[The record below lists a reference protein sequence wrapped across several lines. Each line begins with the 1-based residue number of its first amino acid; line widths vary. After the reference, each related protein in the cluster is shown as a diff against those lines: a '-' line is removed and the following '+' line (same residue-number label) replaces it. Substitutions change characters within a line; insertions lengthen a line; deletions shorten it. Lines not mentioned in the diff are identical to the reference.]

1 MSWQLPNPF
10 LNIWQVTPQQID
22 YYQHANNVTYVSQL
36 ELTSW
41 AHSNH
46 LGLTIE
52 QYQTLN
58 RGMAISRHEINYL
71 AAAHVNDL
79 IDCATWIV
87 QCDNRLKLT
96 RQFQFIRRG
105 DQKTLLTARTEFVC
119 IALST
124 GKPKRMP
131 KEFVDIYGPATVSEA
146 VTFSKSAAFYEP
158 EIQSTQFIATQ
169 PQALRPQHQRP
180 EE

>member
-10 LNIWQVTPQQID
+10 LNTWHISPDQID
-22 YYQHANNVTYVSQL
+22 HYQHANNVAYVRQL
-36 ELTSW
+36 EITAW
-41 AHSNH
+41 AHSTS

-52 QYQTLN
+52 QYKALD

-71 AAAHVNDL
+71 AAAHVHDL

-87 QCDNRLKLT
+87 QCDNKLKLA
-96 RQFQFIRRG
+96 RQFQFIRRA

-131 KEFVDIYGPATVSEA
+131 KEFALAYGSATLPCL
-146 VTFSKSAAFYEP
+146 SK
-158 EIQSTQFIATQ
+158 TQT
-169 PQALRPQHQRP
+169 R
-180 EE
+180 

>member
-1 MSWQLPNPF
+1 MSWHLPNPF
-10 LNIWQVTPQQID
+10 LCTWRVTLDQID
-22 YYQHANNVTYVSQL
+22 HYQHANNVTYVSQL
-36 ELTSW
+36 EITSW

-52 QYQTLN
+52 QYQTLDS
-58 RGMAISRHEINYL
+58 GMAISRHEINYL

-96 RQFQFIRRG
+96 RQFQFIRRS
-105 DQKTLLTARTEFVC
+105 DKKTLLTARTEFVC

-131 KEFVDIYGPATVSEA
+131 KDFSNIYGPATLSTL
-146 VTFSKSAAFYEP
+146 VTNAADAAMQMSKAE
-158 EIQSTQFIATQ
+158 TK
-169 PQALRPQHQRP
+169 
-180 EE
+180 

>member
-10 LNIWQVTPQQID
+10 ICTWRVTPEQID
-22 YYQHANNVTYVSQL
+22 HYQHANNVTYVSQL
-36 ELTSW
+36 EITAW

-46 LGLTIE
+46 LGLSIE
-52 QYQTLN
+52 QYQALD

-71 AAAHVNDL
+71 AAALVNDL
-79 IDCATWIV
+79 IDCATWILE
-87 QCDNRLKLT
+87 CDNKLKLA
-96 RQFQFIRRG
+96 RQFQFIRRS

-131 KEFVDIYGPATVSEA
+131 NEFTQVYGPAALS
-146 VTFSKSAAFYEP
+146 SSA
-158 EIQSTQFIATQ
+158 ISIKTQQSNLTT
-169 PQALRPQHQRP
+169 R
-180 EE
+180 

>member
-1 MSWQLPNPF
+1 MTWQLPNPF
-10 LNIWQVTPQQID
+10 LNTWQVTPEQID
-22 YYQHANNVTYVSQL
+22 HYQHANNVTYVSQL

-52 QYQTLN
+52 QYQTLD

-131 KEFVDIYGPATVSEA
+131 KEFVNIYGPATVSEPVA
-146 VTFSKSAAFYEP
+146 VSGSKMG
-158 EIQSTQFIATQ
+158 STQSLAAQSQVLQ
-169 PQALRPQHQRP
+169 PQDQRP
-180 EE
+180 KE

>member
-1 MSWQLPNPF
+1 MSWQLPDPF
-10 LNIWQVTPQQID
+10 LCEWRVSPEQID
-22 YYQHANNVTYVSQL
+22 HYQHANNVTYVSQL
-36 ELTSW
+36 EITSW

-52 QYQTLN
+52 HYQALD

-71 AAAHVNDL
+71 AAAHVNDI

-87 QCDNRLKLT
+87 HCDSKLKLI
-96 RQFQFIRRG
+96 RLFQFIRRG
-105 DQKTLLTARTEFVC
+105 DQQTLLTARTEFVC

-131 KEFVDIYGPATVSEA
+131 KEFVDVYGS
-146 VTFSKSAAFYEP
+146 VTIPLS
-158 EIQSTQFIATQ
+158 
-169 PQALRPQHQRP
+169 PQNSPHKP
-180 EE
+180 

>member
-1 MSWQLPNPF
+1 MYWHLPNPF
-10 LNIWQVTPQQID
+10 IHTWRVSPEEID
-22 YYQHANNVTYVSQL
+22 LYQHANNVTYVSQL
-36 ELTSW
+36 EITSW

-52 QYQTLN
+52 QYKALD

-71 AAAHVNDL
+71 AAAHVNDV

-87 QCDNRLKLT
+87 QCDNRLKLA

-105 DQKTLLTARTEFVC
+105 DKQTLLTARTEFVC

-131 KEFVDIYGPATVSEA
+131 KEFVDVYGPTANSSQT
-146 VTFSKSAAFYEP
+146 
-158 EIQSTQFIATQ
+158 EISQ
-169 PQALRPQHQRP
+169 PKTLPHQP
-180 EE
+180 KQLEVK

>member
-1 MSWQLPNPF
+1 MSWRFTQPF
-10 LNIWQVTPQQID
+10 LDTWQIQPQQID
-22 YYQHANNVTYVSQL
+22 HYQHANNVAYVSQL
-36 ELTSW
+36 EKTAW

-52 QYQTLN
+52 QYQGLD

-71 AAAHVNDL
+71 APAHLGDL

-87 QCDNRLKLT
+87 DCDSRLKLA
-96 RQFQFIRRG
+96 REFQFIRRADG
-105 DQKTLLTARTEFVC
+105 LTLLTARTEFVC

-131 KEFVDIYGPATVSEA
+131 KEFATAYGQAQITQS
-146 VTFSKSAAFYEP
+146 VTPSS
-158 EIQSTQFIATQ
+158 
-169 PQALRPQHQRP
+169 
-180 EE
+180 